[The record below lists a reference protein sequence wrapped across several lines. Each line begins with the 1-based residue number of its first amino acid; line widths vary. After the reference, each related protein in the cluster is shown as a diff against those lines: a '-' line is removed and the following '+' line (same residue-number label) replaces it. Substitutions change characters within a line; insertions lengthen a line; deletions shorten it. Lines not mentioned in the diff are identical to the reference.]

1 MSPRDRSGRG
11 RSAALA
17 FALACG
23 ALLVLQAGPA
33 SAHETRIVGD
43 VVMVV
48 GWGSEPTYAGYQN
61 AAGVRLAEVGRSEDE
76 EGPPISDAELQV
88 EILFGDE
95 SSTTTTGPLP
105 MEEAFSEPGLFEA
118 DIIPTRPGTYT
129 YHVTGTAAGQQID
142 EFFTSSDDTFSNVN
156 VPADIQF
163 PEQDPTAG
171 ELAQAVERL
180 RATADEGG
188 DQTALWIA
196 IGSGLVAVIALVFAM
211 RKRPS
216 E

>member
-1 MSPRDRSGRG
+1 MNQRNRGGGARSF
-11 RSAALA
+11 ALA

-33 SAHETRIVGD
+33 SAHETRVVGD
-43 VVMVV
+43 GVMVV
-48 GWGSEPTYAGYQN
+48 GWSSEPTYAGYQN
-61 AAGVRLAEVGRSEDE
+61 AAGVQLAEVGRGEE

-95 SSTTTTGPLP
+95 SSTTTTGALP
-105 MEEAFSEPGLFEA
+105 MEEAFSQPGLFEA

-129 YHVTGTAAGQQID
+129 YHVTGTVAGQDID

-163 PEQDPTAG
+163 PERDPTAG
-171 ELAQAVERL
+171 ELAQAVERVQ
-180 RATADEGG
+180 ASAEEGG
-188 DQTALWIA
+188 SQTALWLA
-196 IGSGLVAVIALVFAM
+196 IGSTIIAVIALVLAM

-216 E
+216 A

>member
-1 MSPRDRSGRG
+1 MTRNRSGRTS
-11 RSAALA
+11 SAALA
-17 FALACG
+17 FALTWA
-23 ALLVLQAGPA
+23 ALLILQASPA

-48 GWGSEPTYAGYQN
+48 GWSSEPTYAGYQN
-61 AAGVRLAEVGRSEDE
+61 AAGVRLSEVGRSEEE

-95 SSTTTTGPLP
+95 SSTTRTGPLP

-118 DIIPTRPGTYT
+118 DVIPTRPGTYT

-163 PEQDPTAG
+163 PERDPTAG

-180 RATADEGG
+180 RTTVDEGG
-188 DQTALWIA
+188 DQTALWVA
-196 IGSGLVAVIALVFAM
+196 VGSGVIAVVALVLAM
-211 RKRPS
+211 RKRAS
-216 E
+216 A